1 VGTTTPIHQVAAL
14 GQSIWY
20 DNLQRSLLTSGRL
33 KQMIDEGLLG
43 MTSNPTIFEKAMS
56 TGNDYD
62 EQIAKLDP
70 KLDDV
75 AAYEALAIRDIQG
88 ACDLFRPVFD
98 RLDGKDGFVS
108 LEVSPRLARD
118 TQGTIDE
125 AKRLFAAV
133 ARPNVM
139 IKIPGT
145 PECIP
150 AIQHCI
156 GLGININTTLLFS
169 IDSYLATAE
178 AYQAGLEK
186 LKADGGDLSKVA
198 GVASFFLSR
207 IDTAVDKALT
217 ELGEANATLHG
228 RAAVANAKIAYQ
240 KYQQIIATP
249 RWLALATA
257 GARPQRLLWA
267 STSTKN
273 PTYSKLL
280 YVETLIGPD
289 TVNTV
294 PTETYKEI
302 MEHGE
307 GHIAETLTKDIEGA
321 FGTIARLG
329 DAGVSMK
336 AVTDKLLADG
346 VTAFSKSFDT
356 LLPVVH
362 DKRAKL
368 ANGA

>member
-1 VGTTTPIHQVAAL
+1 VGTQTPIRQIAAL

-20 DNLQRSLLTSGRL
+20 DNLQRSLIKSGRL
-33 KQMIDEGLLG
+33 KEMIEADGLLG

-56 TGNDYD
+56 SGTDYD

-75 AAYEALAIRDIQG
+75 AAYEALAIKDIQS
-88 ACDLFRPVFD
+88 ACDLFRPVYD
-98 RLDGKDGFVS
+98 RLEGKDGFVS
-108 LEVSPRLARD
+108 LVVSPRLAHD
-118 TQGTIDE
+118 TDGTVDE
-125 AKRLFAAV
+125 AKRLFAEV

-145 PECIP
+145 PECIA
-150 AIQHCI
+150 AIRTCI
-156 GLGININTTLLFS
+156 GLGININTTLLFAV
-169 IDSYLATAE
+169 DAYLSAAE
-178 AYQAGLEK
+178 AYMAGLEK
-186 LKADGGDLSKVA
+186 LKADGRDISKVG

-207 IDTAVDKALT
+207 IDTLADKK
-217 ELGEANATLHG
+217 LGEQNASLRG

-240 KYQQIIATP
+240 KYQQLIATP
-249 RWLALATA
+249 RWQALASA

-280 YVETLIGPD
+280 YVETLIGAD

-294 PTETYKEI
+294 PTETYNEI
-302 MEHGE
+302 MQHGD
-307 GHIAETLTKDIEGA
+307 GHIAETLSKDIAGA
-321 FGTIARLG
+321 VATLARLE

-336 AVTDKLLADG
+336 EVTDQLLKDG
-346 VTAFSKSFDT
+346 VAAFSKSFDT

-362 DKRAKL
+362 EKRKQLAKS
-368 ANGA
+368 

>member
-20 DNLQRSLLTSGRL
+20 DNLQRSLLVSGRL
-33 KQMIDEGLLG
+33 QQMIDEGLLG

-56 TGNDYD
+56 SGSDYD
-62 EQIAKLDP
+62 AQIATLDP

-75 AAYEALAIRDIQG
+75 AAYEALAIKDIQG
-88 ACDLFRPVFD
+88 ACDLFRPVYD
-98 RLDGKDGFVS
+98 RLAGKDGFVS

-145 PECIP
+145 PECIT

-186 LKADGGDLSKVA
+186 FKADGGDLSKVA

-207 IDTAVDKALT
+207 IDTAVDKL
-217 ELGEANATLHG
+217 LGEANASLRG

-240 KYQQIIATP
+240 KYQQIIAAP
-249 RWLALATA
+249 RWQALATA

-273 PTYSKLL
+273 PAYSKLL

-294 PTETYKEI
+294 PTETYNEI
-302 MEHGE
+302 MEHAE
-307 GHIAETLTKDIEGA
+307 GHIADTLSKDIAGA
-321 FGTIARLG
+321 VATIARLA

-336 AVTDKLLADG
+336 DVTDKLLADG

-368 ANGA
+368 AKGG